1 MSQQDTDHIHEQTP
15 DGPVETPDWVRDAIF
30 YQIFPDT
37 FARSERVSKPGGLV
51 PWDDLPGPHGYK
63 GGDLLGVVEHLDY
76 LTDLGINAIYF
87 CPIFQST
94 SNHRYHTHDYY
105 QVDPMLGG
113 NAALRELLDQAHR
126 RGIRIILDGVFNHAS
141 RGFLQFSD
149 ILENG
154 LKSAYVDWF
163 TIKDRSKALVPYNAQ
178 ATAEGKTWDTNYFCW
193 WNLPPLPKFN
203 VTNPEV
209 REFLLNTAVHW
220 VEFGIDGWRLDVP
233 EEIDD
238 ESFWQEF
245 RRRVKAANPQ
255 AYIIGEIWH
264 PAQEWLRGD
273 RFDAVMNYVFN
284 RAVQCFF
291 GSSRLDTHARPGGYC
306 LRAIKT
312 ETFAHCI
319 NEMLSLYDWQVTQVQ
334 LNVLGSHDTPRIL
347 SVLGEDKA
355 RLKLAVLF
363 QMTVPGAPC
372 IYYGDELGMV
382 SVPVAGHE
390 GRAAMQWDEDGWDI
404 DLRETFKKYVAL
416 RKAHPAL
423 RRGTFITLHADN
435 RHNIYAFLRQHAIEK
450 IAVIL
455 NNGGEPYPVHVPVKG
470 RLPEGTDL
478 ADLLGRG
485 HYAVTGGYIVG
496 EAMPPR
502 TGLVLHGC
510 RKREQ
515 NETRI

>member
-1 MSQQDTDHIHEQTP
+1 MSEQQTDPTCERAP
-15 DGPVETPDWVRDAIF
+15 DEVIQTPDWVQDAIF

-37 FARSERVSKPGGLV
+37 FARSERVFKPGGLV

-63 GGDLLGVVEHLDY
+63 GGDLMGVVEHLDY
-76 LTDLGINAIYF
+76 LADLGINAIYF
-87 CPIFQST
+87 CPIFQSA

-113 NAALRELLDQAHR
+113 NAALRELLDQAHQ

-141 RGFLQFSD
+141 RGFFQFND

-163 TIKDRSKALVPYNAQ
+163 TIKDRDKPLDPYNAQ
-178 ATAEGKTWDTNYFCW
+178 AIAKGKKWDTNYLCW

-203 VTNPEV
+203 VANPEV
-209 REFLLNTAVHW
+209 REFLLNVATHW
-220 VEFGIDGWRLDVP
+220 VKFGIDGWRLDVP

-238 ESFWQEF
+238 EPFWQEF
-245 RRRVKAANPQ
+245 HCRVKAADPE

-291 GSSRLDTHARPGGYC
+291 GGSRLDTRARPGGYR
-306 LRAIKT
+306 LRTIKA
-312 ETFAHCI
+312 ETFARRMK
-319 NEMLSLYDWQVTQVQ
+319 EMLSLYSWPVTQVQ
-334 LNVLGSHDTPRIL
+334 LNLLGSHDTPRIL
-347 SVLGEDKA
+347 SILGDDKA
-355 RLKLAVLF
+355 SLKLAVLF
-363 QMTVPGAPC
+363 QMTIPGAPC
-372 IYYGDELGMV
+372 IYYGDEVGMV

-390 GRAAMQWDEDGWDI
+390 GRAAMCWDENEWDI
-404 DLRETFKKYVAL
+404 DLRETVKKYVAL

-423 RRGTFITLHADN
+423 RRGTFTALHADN
-435 RHNIYAFLRQHAIEK
+435 RHGVYAFLRQHATEE
-450 IAVIL
+450 IAIIL
-455 NNGGEPYPVHVPVKG
+455 NNGEEPYSVHVPVKG
-470 RLPEGTDL
+470 RLPEGTSL

-485 HYAVTGGYIVG
+485 WYTVAGGHIVG
-496 EAMPPR
+496 EAMLPR
-502 TGLVLHGC
+502 TGLALQVC
-510 RKREQ
+510 
-515 NETRI
+515 

>member
-1 MSQQDTDHIHEQTP
+1 MSEQDANHIHEQTP
-15 DGPVETPDWVRDAIF
+15 DGPVQTPDWVRDAIF
-30 YQIFPDT
+30 YQILPDT

-76 LTDLGINAIYF
+76 LTDLGINAIYL

-126 RGIRIILDGVFNHAS
+126 RGIRIVLDGVFNHAS

-163 TIKDRSKALVPYNAQ
+163 IIKDPSKVLVPYNAQ
-178 ATAEGKTWDTNYFCW
+178 ASAEGKEWDTNYCCW
-193 WNLPPLPKFN
+193 CDLPPLPKFN

-209 REFLLNTAVHW
+209 REFLLNIAVHW

-233 EEIDD
+233 QEIDD

-264 PAQEWLRGD
+264 PAHEWLRGD

-291 GSSRLDTHARPGGYC
+291 GGPRLDTRARPGGYC
-306 LRAIKT
+306 LQPIDT
-312 ETFAHCI
+312 ETFALRI
-319 NEMLSLYDWQVTQVQ
+319 NEMLTSYDWQITQVQ

-347 SVLGEDKA
+347 SMLGEDKA

-363 QMTVPGAPC
+363 QMTAPGAPC
-372 IYYGDELGMV
+372 IYYGDELGMANA
-382 SVPVAGHE
+382 PVAGHE

-423 RRGTFITLHADN
+423 RRGTFTTLHADS
-435 RHNIYAFLRQHAIEK
+435 RHSTYAFLRQHTMEK

-455 NNGGEPYPVHVPVKG
+455 NNGEEPYPVHVPVEG

-478 ADLLGRG
+478 TDMLGRG
-485 HYAVTGGYIVG
+485 HYAVAGGYIVG
-496 EAMPPR
+496 APLPPQ
-502 TGLVLHGC
+502 TGLVL
-510 RKREQ
+510 RLLEKRAK
-515 NETRI
+515 